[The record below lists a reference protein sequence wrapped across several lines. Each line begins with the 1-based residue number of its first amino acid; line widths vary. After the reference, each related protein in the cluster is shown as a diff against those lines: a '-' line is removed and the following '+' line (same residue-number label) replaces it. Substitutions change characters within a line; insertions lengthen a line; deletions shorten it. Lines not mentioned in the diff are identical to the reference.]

1 MRNAEDTPADGFP
14 RVTGPLPRR
23 QPEDNRPDWTAP
35 GEADALANDEALRY
49 AARRPATG
57 GAPWGAAPEPP
68 RPPGNLPPSGP
79 AATPP
84 ASAPRRAGPAPAAG
98 RSGES
103 GPGPAVARSGE
114 SGPRGQ
120 GPAVARSGESG
131 PRGPGPAVARSGESG
146 PRAASGRGPPRSVPA
161 SRCPGGPASS
171 RRPRPRWGLPAG
183 PRRATPPRLAAP
195 GRVRWPRCLTRSSCS
210 SRRPES
216 GGPGADHMTSVTA
229 PELSAGR
236 CSPPPSPGSRC
247 RKAQWDCS
255 PAGGGWLTCWH
266 SAPSGPG
273 CWCSHSCCR
282 RREHGAQPRGRRTS
296 QGAWPADEGIDLACP
311 RSRWRIRSSNSTAT
325 R

>member
-79 AATPP
+79 AATHP

-114 SGPRGQ
+114 SGPRGP

-146 PRAASGRGPPRSVPA
+146 PGSLGPRPATVRSGQPMPRRPGLQPPAAPPVGVTGRAAPRDPA
-161 SRCPGGPASS
+161 P
-171 RRPRPRWGLPAG
+171 
-183 PRRATPPRLAAP
+183 PRRAGAGALAQVPYAVVLLIAAAGIWWAWSGSHDVGNGAGVVGWALLAAAIARLALPQSAV
-195 GRVRWPRCLTRSSCS
+195 GLLA
-210 SRRPES
+210 SRRRLADVLAL
-216 GGPGADHMTSVTA
+216 GAFG
-229 PELSAGR
+229 AGLLVLAFVL
-236 CSPPPSPGSRC
+236 PP
-247 RKAQWDCS
+247 
-255 PAGGGWLTCWH
+255 T
-266 SAPSGPG
+266 
-273 CWCSHSCCR
+273 
-282 RREHGAQPRGRRTS
+282 
-296 QGAWPADEGIDLACP
+296 
-311 RSRWRIRSSNSTAT
+311 
-325 R
+325 